1 MPPRARRLVLLG
13 STGSIGTQTLD
24 VVDRLRREGWGFE
37 IVALGAG
44 SNIDLLR
51 RQIAEY
57 SPVAVSVGSPEG
69 AAALAREHPR
79 LVVHS
84 GIDGLC
90 ALASLDGVDIVVNAL
105 VGAVG
110 LAPTLAALECGRTV
124 ALANKES
131 LVIGG
136 ELVLNAVARKGGRLL
151 PIDSEHNALFQC
163 LEAGERQ
170 EVARLILTASG
181 GPFLHTDPKELESVT
196 PEGALEHP
204 NWSMGSRITLDS
216 ATMVNKAFEVIEAHH
231 LFDMPYNQIDVVIHP
246 ESIVHSLVEY
256 HDGSIL
262 AELAA
267 PEMRVPIQYAL
278 TYPDR
283 VATRLPKLR
292 WDEAMRLSFQP
303 LDPER
308 FPAFATVLAAAQCG
322 GAALAAINA
331 ADEVLVSRFLRGEI
345 PFPAIARG
353 LAEIL
358 QQWSTETAGAEEA
371 ASLPRLLAADHWA
384 REEAARLALG
394 PTR

>member
-1 MPPRARRLVLLG
+1 
-13 STGSIGTQTLD
+13 
-24 VVDRLRREGWGFE
+24 
-37 IVALGAG
+37 LGAG

-51 RQIAEY
+51 RQIAKY
-57 SPVAVSVGSPEG
+57 KPVAVSVTSTGN
-69 AAALAREHPR
+69 AAALAREHPQ
-79 LVVHS
+79 LIVHS
-84 GIDGLC
+84 GIEGLY
-90 ALASLDGVDIVVNAL
+90 ALASLDAADVVVNAL
-105 VGAVG
+105 VGAAG
-110 LAPTLAALECGRTV
+110 LAPTLAALERGRTV

-136 ELVLNAVARKGGRLL
+136 EVVCNAVRRRGGRLL

-163 LEAGERQ
+163 LEAGERKT
-170 EVARLILTASG
+170 VARLILTASG
-181 GPFLHTDPKELESVT
+181 GPFLRSDPKDLESVT
-196 PEGALEHP
+196 PEAALEHP
-204 NWSMGSRITLDS
+204 NWAMGSRITLDS
-216 ATMVNKAFEVIEAHH
+216 ATMVNKAFEVIEAHY
-231 LFDMPYNQIDVVIHP
+231 LFNMPYDQIDVVIHP

-267 PEMRVPIQYAL
+267 PDMRLPIQYAL

-283 VATRLPKLR
+283 VAAGLPRLQ
-292 WDEAMRLSFQP
+292 WNEAMQLSFQT
-303 LDPER
+303 LDAER

-331 ADEVLVSRFLRGEI
+331 ADEVLVSRFLRSEI
-345 PFPAIARG
+345 SFPAIARG

-358 QQWSTETAGAEEA
+358 RQWSADAMNAEEA

-384 REEAARLALG
+384 REEAARLVLR

>member
-1 MPPRARRLVLLG
+1 M
-13 STGSIGTQTLD
+13 
-24 VVDRLRREGWGFE
+24 
-37 IVALGAG
+37 
-44 SNIDLLR
+44 
-51 RQIAEY
+51 
-57 SPVAVSVGSPEG
+57 
-69 AAALAREHPR
+69 
-79 LVVHS
+79 
-84 GIDGLC
+84 
-90 ALASLDGVDIVVNAL
+90 
-105 VGAVG
+105 
-110 LAPTLAALECGRTV
+110 
-124 ALANKES
+124 
-131 LVIGG
+131 
-136 ELVLNAVARKGGRLL
+136 
-151 PIDSEHNALFQC
+151 
-163 LEAGERQ
+163 
-170 EVARLILTASG
+170 ARLILTASG

-308 FPAFATVLAAAQCG
+308 FPAFATVLAAAQCA

-331 ADEVLVSRFLRGEI
+331 ADEVLVSRFLCGEI
-345 PFPAIARG
+345 TFPAIAQG

-358 QQWSTETAGAEEA
+358 RQWSTEAAGAEEA